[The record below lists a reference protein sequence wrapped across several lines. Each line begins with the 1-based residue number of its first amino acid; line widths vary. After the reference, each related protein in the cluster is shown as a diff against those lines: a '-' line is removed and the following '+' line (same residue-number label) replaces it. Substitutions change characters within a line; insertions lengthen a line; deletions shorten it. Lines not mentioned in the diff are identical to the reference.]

1 MKKLIYFRNQIL
13 EKLTHNIAVPL
24 LMSLR
29 KNEFFRYSMN
39 DLENFPQG
47 TIGKDLYEYLEKKG
61 FTLMK
66 NYERHDCKHI
76 IFEYEMDQI
85 GEAKMQFY
93 FLGNGYFSVPVI
105 STVLAYSILMPEEW
119 ATFYQEFK
127 KGRKGVN
134 VKPLDNMKHNQLVKM
149 NTEDLKKQ
157 FLSKVA

>member
-1 MKKLIYFRNQIL
+1 MKKLISFRNHVL
-13 EKLTHNIAVPL
+13 EKLTHSIAVPL
-24 LMSLR
+24 LMSTR
-29 KNEFFRYSMN
+29 KNELFQYSMN
-39 DLENFPQG
+39 DLKNFPKG
-47 TIGKDLYEYLEKKG
+47 TIGKDLQEYLKTKG

-93 FLGNGYFSVPVI
+93 FLGNGYFSLPVI
-105 STVLAYSILMPEEW
+105 STILAYSILMPEEW
-119 ATFYQEFK
+119 STFYQEFK

-134 VKPLDNMKHNQLVKM
+134 VKPLDKMKHNQLVKM

-157 FLSKVA
+157 FLNKVA